1 MAGYLATTV
10 NGPLIAAMSAV
21 LQVQPLPAQLAEVV
35 GKELLST
42 QSGG

>member
-21 LQVQPLPAQLAEVV
+21 LQLQPLPEELAEAV
-35 GKELLST
+35 GKHLLS
-42 QSGG
+42 GG